1 MRKKIFEEEMN
12 GGLGK
17 RKVEVYFTENE
28 YTSQKQNKVKY
39 PGLNIFFTLLPRE
52 KIFCFFPPS
61 YKLIKAIIQGL
72 AEIHG
77 KEEVERELGIR
88 ILGGD
93 KDERN
98 KMD

>member
-1 MRKKIFEEEMN
+1 MKYRILTHREEETQF
-12 GGLGK
+12 GK
-17 RKVEVYFTENE
+17 IWIDTQENDGKQYKKNKHKNVCFRISLTERDKQFGHTAIFPKYNE
-28 YTSQKQNKVKY
+28 LQVMIES
-39 PGLNIFFTLLPRE
+39 
-52 KIFCFFPPS
+52 
-61 YKLIKAIIQGL
+61 L

-93 KDERN
+93 KKDERN